1 MKAIVRQASLFS
13 VVAALSFVIDYGTMM
28 LLSFSRG
35 FDPVLAAGISF
46 VAANVFNYLVAMRL
60 VFRHREELSRMRE
73 FLLFLAL
80 ACVGLLINEAII
92 FAAMHLFDETPLA
105 VSVAKLVASATVS
118 LWNFFS
124 RRRWLDGSWRTPDE
138 ALE

>member
-1 MKAIVRQASLFS
+1 MKAIARQASLFS
-13 VVAALSFVIDYGTMM
+13 VVAALSFVIDYAIMM

-60 VFRHREELSRMRE
+60 VCQHREELSRVHE
-73 FLLFLAL
+73 FLLFVVL

-92 FAAMHLFDETPLA
+92 FVAMYLFDETPLT
-105 VSVAKLVASATVS
+105 VSIAKLVASATVT

-124 RRRWLDGSWRTPDE
+124 RRRWLDGSWRTQE
-138 ALE
+138 

>member
-1 MKAIVRQASLFS
+1 MKPIVRQAGLFG
-13 VVAALSFVIDYGTMM
+13 VVAALSFVIDYATMM

-60 VFRHREELSRMRE
+60 VFQHREELSRRHE

-80 ACVGLLINEAII
+80 ATVGLLINEAII
-92 FAAMHLFDETPLA
+92 FAATRLSGETPLV
-105 VSVAKLVASATVS
+105 VSIAKLVASASVS
-118 LWNFFS
+118 TWNFFS
-124 RRRWLDGSWRTPDE
+124 RRHWLDGSWRTPE
-138 ALE
+138 EG